1 MTQNPNSPRPNRHQ
15 RRHPPKQ
22 TAISNPNLPNLN
34 GLSMPEMPKLSPFE
48 LNLSPLELAAMN
60 MSNGSSTSS
69 ESQNSMPPESVTGT
83 SAPSGAS
90 SKRADK
96 FDRLH
101 RSLYEMVMS
110 AGGPMIKIPALRVDG
125 LIICA
130 QAESLVASHVA
141 VARQYPEYY
150 KFLLMISEGSVIMV
164 AVVQTLTLG
173 MMIAAAHGLK
183 IPGIEKLMHAPEKAN
198 APNPYSMLDEGGNP
212 SGAQPV
218 PVVLPPD
225 QAAVRMMRSQVFNE
239 WKAMQENAGV
249 DVQAVP
255 GVHEAAMEAG

>member
-1 MTQNPNSPRPNRHQ
+1 MTQSPNSPRPNRHQ

-83 SAPSGAS
+83 SAPSVQS

-110 AGGPMIKIPALRVDG
+110 AGGPMIKIPALRMDG

-183 IPGIEKLMHAPEKAN
+183 IPGIEKLVQAPEKAN
-198 APNPYSMLDEGGNP
+198 STPQEPE
-212 SGAQPV
+212 AQPI
-218 PVVLPPD
+218 PVALPPD
-225 QAAVRMMRSQVFNE
+225 QAAIRLMRSQVFNE
-239 WKAMQENAGV
+239 WKAMQENAAM